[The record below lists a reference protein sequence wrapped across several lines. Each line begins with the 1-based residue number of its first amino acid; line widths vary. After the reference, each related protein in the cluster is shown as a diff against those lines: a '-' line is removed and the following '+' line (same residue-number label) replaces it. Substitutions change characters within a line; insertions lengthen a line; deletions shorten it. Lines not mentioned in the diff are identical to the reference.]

1 MESNVKVEK
10 KVNKVSLTD
19 NKHILNKKGRLYV
32 YFVEEKARLD
42 TEIKEIKAFIL
53 EKMKELGYTT
63 ISGVFH
69 GQLTSMGETTAT
81 KVHWQQVAMDIA
93 TASGVGIDEW
103 EKFVNKNT
111 AETKRGANLRYTP
124 PKKEKDNVKKN
135 ND

>member
-1 MESNVKVEK
+1 MESNVKVEKKEGGKIMESNVKVEK

-19 NKHILNKKGRLYV
+19 NKHILNQKGRLYV

-81 KVHWQQVAMDIA
+81 KVH
-93 TASGVGIDEW
+93 
-103 EKFVNKNT
+103 
-111 AETKRGANLRYTP
+111 
-124 PKKEKDNVKKN
+124 
-135 ND
+135 